1 MSHMVHLMRLN
12 NTLSII
18 LLSFASSAYCSD
30 DARFI
35 GANGSSGVIH
45 LGERHYSPSLGRF
58 ISQDGVKQLYSHYN
72 YTNGSVILMSDS
84 TGMAKENK
92 NIKARYQKLEGEGSA
107 FDSSI
112 LEFIDADVLEGDINK
127 IDEDIKKIAPPPANP
142 DGTTPGVKAQK
153 KNNSVIQPTPAPGAG
168 GTFEMQESQPFAK
181 NSGAKRK
188 VRASSGDYVSYGT
201 GDDGFK
207 NQRLTAVDTDLDS
220 EENPENKLTGS
231 AFNRIRLDETSN
243 VRVSEFDERN
253 FVNFNHS
260 GAPYVQP
267 SGTLNHTGRL
277 ARDES
282 RFRFRLKKR
291 IGVGVGIGV
300 IGGLSIFG
308 IVELSTHKSSGP
320 NPAPQ
325 PCTSPVSCP

>member
-1 MSHMVHLMRLN
+1 MNHMEHLMRLN

-18 LLSFASSAYCSD
+18 LLSFASSAYSSD

-58 ISQDGVKQLYSHYN
+58 ISQDGVKQLSSHYN

-92 NIKARYQKLEGEGSA
+92 NIKARYQRIEGEGSA

-112 LEFIDADVLEGDINK
+112 LEFIDVDILEGDINK
-127 IDEDIKKIAPPPANP
+127 TDEDIKKIAPPPANP
-142 DGTTPGVKAQK
+142 DGTIPGVKAQK
-153 KNNSVIQPTPAPGAG
+153 KQNAVIQPTPAPGAG
-168 GTFEMQESQPFAK
+168 GTFEMKESQPFARD
-181 NSGAKRK
+181 SGAKRK
-188 VRASSGDYVSYGT
+188 IRASSGDYVNYGT

-207 NQRLTAVDTDLDS
+207 SQRLNAAETDLDS
-220 EENPENKLTGS
+220 EENPEHKLTGK
-231 AFNRIRLDETSN
+231 AFNKVRLTDTSN
-243 VRVSEFDERN
+243 VRISDYPERN

-267 SGTLNHTGRL
+267 SGTLNHAGRL

-291 IGVGVGIGV
+291 VGIGLGIGV

-308 IVELSTHKSSGP
+308 IVELSTHKSGSP

-325 PCTSPVSCP
+325 PCSGPASCP